1 MHQIN
6 AVQQST
12 FGAQKISYQKYYLLN
27 NFFNLNI
34 NKDKLKVEENEE
46 LNDEDVKAKEQS
58 AYRLAA
64 IHVQLGLFDE
74 LVSLTK

>member
-1 MHQIN
+1 
-6 AVQQST
+6 
-12 FGAQKISYQKYYLLN
+12 
-27 NFFNLNI
+27 LNI

-64 IHVQLGLFDE
+64 IHV
-74 LVSLTK
+74 